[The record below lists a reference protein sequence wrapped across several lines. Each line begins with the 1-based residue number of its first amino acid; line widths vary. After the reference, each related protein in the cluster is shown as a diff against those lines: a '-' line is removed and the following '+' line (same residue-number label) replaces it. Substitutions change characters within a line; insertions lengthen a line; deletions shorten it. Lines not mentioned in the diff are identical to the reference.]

1 MALRKNILVA
11 LLTITLHA
19 CAISASARQGG
30 VPASPPANR
39 PETEQTQPV
48 QDQSELMRSLN
59 LTPEQRARVAEIR
72 RETEQ
77 QSQQIT
83 QQLRRSRR
91 ALERAIY
98 AENADEAIIQ
108 QRAKEVADAEAA
120 RVKMRADAELK
131 VRRVLTP
138 EQFATFRE
146 LRRQTQLRQQ
156 SQNAS
161 GGIAPPAGRRQ
172 GLRNLATPPPTL
184 TPRQQR
190 RLEERNRRP
199 PTRP

>member
-11 LLTITLHA
+11 ALAVALHTFA
-19 CAISASARQGG
+19 VGASARQGG
-30 VPASPPANR
+30 APAAPPADR
-39 PETEQTQPV
+39 QATEQAQPV

-59 LTPEQRARVAEIR
+59 LTPEQRARIAEIR
-72 RETEQ
+72 RATEQ

-98 AENADEAIIQ
+98 AENADETTIQ
-108 QRAKEVADAEAA
+108 QRAKDVADAEAA
-120 RVKMRADAELK
+120 RVRMRADAELK

-146 LRRQTQLRQQ
+146 LRRQTQIRLQQ
-156 SQNAS
+156 RQNAP
-161 GGIAPPAGRRQ
+161 GGAARNGLLKAQRDGAQPP
-172 GLRNLATPPPTL
+172 L
-184 TPRQQR
+184 TPRERRQLRQNR
-190 RLEERNRRP
+190 RLFPRP
-199 PTRP
+199 

>member
-1 MALRKNILVA
+1 MALSTHILAAA
-11 LLTITLHA
+11 LVL
-19 CAISASARQGG
+19 ASPVFAGRATARQGG
-30 VPASPPANR
+30 APASPPQAR
-39 PETEQTQPV
+39 QQPEEQSQPA

-59 LTPEQRARVAEIR
+59 LTPEQRARIAEIR
-72 RETEQ
+72 RETEA

-91 ALERAIY
+91 ALERALY
-98 AENADEAIIQ
+98 AENADEATIE

-146 LRRQTQLRQQ
+146 LRRLTQIRQQRQNALGGAAPRNGARQAQRDRAQPPLTPRERRQLRQ
-156 SQNAS
+156 N
-161 GGIAPPAGRRQ
+161 
-172 GLRNLATPPPTL
+172 
-184 TPRQQR
+184 R
-190 RLEERNRRP
+190 RLFPRP
-199 PTRP
+199 